1 MASTN
6 TTRAKVGDILELSIE
21 KVAHGGHFI
30 ARYGGQVIFVRHAIP
45 GERCRI
51 IITSTGSSFNRAD
64 VIEVL
69 DPSPDRVIAPCS
81 FSHQA
86 GCGGCDFQ
94 HISLTRQRQLK
105 SDVIAEQFLRIA
117 KMNVQVDVEEVGG
130 PLHWRTRSIATTTK
144 DGKLGFYGSRS
155 HTVVPI
161 QDCIIA
167 VENMEMP
174 ELAART
180 WRGDVRIEIATSNTG
195 ERNIALSPKRGEGQA
210 RLTEGNQTL
219 HEVVAGKTLKVSQDS
234 FWQAHVKAPEV
245 LTEVLLNFAQLQ
257 SGDHVLDL
265 YGGVGLFTAAMIDIV
280 GGNGSID
287 LIESSKSATSDAAK
301 NFANNS
307 NVRIATGDVAK
318 LLPRIAKA
326 DVVVLD
332 PPRIGAGKTVLAE
345 IARMGPR
352 AVVYIACDPAALAR
366 DTAYFLE
373 LGYSIAK
380 IRAFDLFPMTHHIEC
395 IALYLPTKVS

>member
-117 KMNVQVDVEEVGG
+117 KMSVQVDVEEVGG